1 MSYPNYGSSAYK
13 TISVNTASPTKLVV
27 MLYQGAIRFLRQ
39 AQEDIRTR
47 DFAQKSQSV
56 DRAVAIIQHLQGTLD
71 MDKGGKISLDLD
83 RLYTYVSSRIF
94 EGSAKLDLKAFEE
107 AIQLLT
113 TLLSG
118 WEEIARKEQEH
129 SVPADLLAQPSPAGG
144 RFELHA

>member
-1 MSYPNYGSSAYK
+1 MSYPNYGSSVYK
-13 TISVNTASPTKLVV
+13 EISINTASPAKLVV
-27 MLYQGAIRFLRQ
+27 MLYEGAIRFLRQ
-39 AQEDIRTR
+39 AETHIGNK
-47 DFAQKSQSV
+47 DFAQKSHSV

-71 MDKGGKISLDLD
+71 LDKGGKVAFDLD
-83 RLYTYVSSRIF
+83 RLYTYITSRIF

-129 SVPADLLAQPSPAGG
+129 SVPGDLLARQAAGG

>member
-1 MSYPNYGSSAYK
+1 MSYPTYGSSVYK
-13 TISVNTASPTKLVV
+13 EISINTASPAKLVV
-27 MLYQGAIRFLRQ
+27 MLYEGAIRFLRK
-39 AQEDIRTR
+39 AETDIRNK

-56 DRAVAIIQHLQGTLD
+56 DRTVAIIQHLQGTLD
-71 MDKGGKISLDLD
+71 VDKGGKVAVDLD
-83 RLYTYVSSRIF
+83 RLYTYITSRIF

-118 WEEIARKEQEH
+118 WEELARREQEQ
-129 SVPADLLAQPSPAGG
+129 SVPTDLLAKQAAGG

>member
-13 TISVNTASPTKLVV
+13 AMSVNTASPAKLVV
-27 MLYQGAIRFLRQ
+27 MLYQGAIRFLKQ
-39 AQEDIRTR
+39 AQEDIRTK

-71 MDKGGKISLDLD
+71 MEKGGKISLDLD
-83 RLYTYVSSRIF
+83 RLYTYVASRVF
-94 EGSAKLDLKAFEE
+94 DGSVKLDLRAFEE

-118 WEEIARKEQEH
+118 WEEIAQKEQEQ
-129 SVPADLLAQPSPAGG
+129 SVPADLMAQPIAAGG

>member
-1 MSYPNYGSSAYK
+1 MSYPTHGSSAYK
-13 TISVNTASPTKLVV
+13 ETSIKTASPAKLVV
-27 MLYQGAIRFLRQ
+27 MLYEGAIRFLRQ
-39 AQEDIRTR
+39 TEDNIRKK

-71 MDKGGKISLDLD
+71 LEKGGKVAYDLD
-83 RLYTYVSSRIF
+83 RLYTYISTRIF
-94 EGSAKLDLKAFEE
+94 DASAKLDLKALEE

-118 WEEIARKEQEH
+118 WEEIARKEQENP
-129 SVPADLLAQPSPAGG
+129 VPTGLLTQQAAGG

>member
-13 TISVNTASPTKLVV
+13 AISVNTASPAKLVV
-27 MLYQGAIRFLRQ
+27 MLYQGAIRFLKQ
-39 AQEDIRTR
+39 AQGDIRTK

-71 MDKGGKISLDLD
+71 MEKGGKISLDLD
-83 RLYTYVSSRIF
+83 RLYTYVTSRVF
-94 EGSAKLDLKAFEE
+94 EGSAKLDLRAFEE
-107 AIQLLT
+107 AINLLT

-118 WEEIARKEQEH
+118 WEEIAQREQEQ
-129 SVPADLLAQPSPAGG
+129 SVPADLLAQPIPAGG

>member
-1 MSYPNYGSSAYK
+1 MSYKRNGSSVYK
-13 TISVNTASPTKLVV
+13 ETSVNTDSGPKLVV
-27 MLYQGAIRFLRQ
+27 MLYEGAIRFLKQ
-39 AQEDIRTR
+39 AEDDIRKK
-47 DFAQKSQSV
+47 DFGKKSQSI

-71 MDKGGKISLDLD
+71 MDKGGKISFDLD
-83 RLYTYVSSRIF
+83 RLYTYINSRII
-94 EGSAKLDLKAFEE
+94 EGSTKLNSKALEE

-129 SVPADLLAQPSPAGG
+129 SVPTDLLAQQAAGG

>member
-1 MSYPNYGSSAYK
+1 MSHPTYGSSVYK
-13 TISVNTASPTKLVV
+13 EISVSTASPAKLVV
-27 MLYQGAIRFLRQ
+27 MLYEGTIRFLRQ
-39 AQEDIRTR
+39 AEDDIRR
-47 DFAQKSQSV
+47 KDFAKKSQSV

-71 MDKGGKISLDLD
+71 LEKGGNVAFDLD
-83 RLYTYVSSRIF
+83 RLYTYIGSRIF

-118 WEEIARKEQEH
+118 WDEIARKEQGQP
-129 SVPADLLAQPSPAGG
+129 VRADLVAKEVAGG

>member
-1 MSYPNYGSSAYK
+1 MSYSTYGSSAYK
-13 TISVNTASPTKLVV
+13 EISINTASPAKLVV
-27 MLYQGAIRFLRQ
+27 MLYEGAIRFLRQ
-39 AQEDIRTR
+39 AENDIRIK
-47 DFAQKSQSV
+47 DIAKKSQSV

-71 MDKGGKISLDLD
+71 LDKGGQVAFDLD
-83 RLYTYVSSRIF
+83 RLYTYITSRIF

-118 WEEIARKEQEH
+118 WEEIARKEQEQ
-129 SVPADLLAQPSPAGG
+129 SVPTDLVAKQAAGG

>member
-13 TISVNTASPTKLVV
+13 AISVNTASPAKLVV
-27 MLYQGAIRFLRQ
+27 MLYQGAIRFLKQ
-39 AQEDIRTR
+39 AQEDIRTK

-71 MDKGGKISLDLD
+71 MEKGGKISLDLD
-83 RLYTYVSSRIF
+83 RLYTYVTSRVF
-94 EGSAKLDLKAFEE
+94 EGSAKLDLRAFEE
-107 AIQLLT
+107 AINLLT

-118 WEEIARKEQEH
+118 WEEIAQKEQEQ
-129 SVPADLLAQPSPAGG
+129 SVPADLLAQPTPAGG

>member
-13 TISVNTASPTKLVV
+13 AISVNTASPTKLVV
-27 MLYQGAIRFLRQ
+27 MLYEGAIRFLKQ
-39 AQEDIRTR
+39 AQEDIRKK

-71 MDKGGKISLDLD
+71 MEKGGKIAVDLD
-83 RLYTYVSSRIF
+83 RLYTYVSSRVF
-94 EGSAKLDLKAFEE
+94 EGSVKLDLKAFEE

-118 WEEIARKEQEH
+118 WEEIARKDQEQ
-129 SVPADLLAQPSPAGG
+129 SVPADLLAQPTPAGG